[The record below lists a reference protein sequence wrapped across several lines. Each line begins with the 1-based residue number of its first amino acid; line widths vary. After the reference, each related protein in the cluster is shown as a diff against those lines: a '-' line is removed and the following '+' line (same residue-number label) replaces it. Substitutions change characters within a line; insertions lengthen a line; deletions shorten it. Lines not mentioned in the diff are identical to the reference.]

1 MERFVSNGSA
11 FYKADT
17 IVKVSESSETF
28 TVALNF
34 DADGDTTADSFT
46 FENANGTPAEVIE
59 RLINEIN
66 FSKKAII
73 DATKV

>member
-17 IVKVSESSETF
+17 IIKVSESGGTF
-28 TVALNF
+28 TVVLNY
-34 DADGDTTADSFT
+34 DTGTDGVDTFT
-46 FENANGTPAEVIE
+46 FANTNGTAAEVIE